1 MTDKNPLAHYSG
13 VLSEAV
19 QESAA
24 ANVPA
29 SGAAALSKY
38 LETCEQHAIVPDVG
52 GAFAFAFPAG
62 FNLATSL
69 ATPDKRTDLVPGVM
83 RCAKCEFQLVRQIL
97 AVNLG
102 EVFAGDSKT
111 EPCPNGCGPLWPV
124 TWKQYAEQAMDAA
137 ETMADRA
144 FAAEKEVKQLRG
156 ELVQH
161 PDDVAVDAL
170 TVLMKAKLAK
180 QRDKGYGGWDDTECS
195 QQHLSNLL
203 RGHVDKGD
211 PVDVA
216 NFCAFLSARG
226 EGIAPQAAPAAVAV
240 PDAVRDAEKLLRA
253 EAARLDRLYG
263 MNKWYGFCAEKASRL
278 EHLRVADALAAT
290 PVAAAPVVLPEPD
303 FWVRPGATIHPD
315 RGWQCWSNDGTATGA
330 FHADTVR
337 ALLAGVSAPAAQAVE
352 PTDAELIALNAGECY
367 FGESPSKYPE
377 LGHGTQYH
385 AGAPGVLG
393 FARAALALRSDPAAY
408 SQKFQQRVQP
418 WMMTCFGPEISA
430 DRIER
435 NHRFLEEAL
444 ELVQSLGCT
453 ASEAHQLVDYVFGRP
468 VGEPVQEAGGVMVTL
483 AALCLASGLD
493 MHACGETEL
502 ARIWT
507 KVEAI
512 RAKQAAKPKHS
523 PLPMHAPE
531 AQADARDAES
541 DYQRGYRHGYNRRD
555 AEVQGALL

>member
-1 MTDKNPLAHYSG
+1 MKQPIKMTSG
-13 VLSEAV
+13 DELHLTALMAPFSLNLVTGQDRQHLLGYGRSAFEAGLKT
-19 QESAA
+19 AA
-24 ANVPA
+24 A
-29 SGAAALSKY
+29 
-38 LETCEQHAIVPDVG
+38 
-52 GAFAFAFPAG
+52 
-62 FNLATSL
+62 
-69 ATPDKRTDLVPGVM
+69 
-83 RCAKCEFQLVRQIL
+83 
-97 AVNLG
+97 
-102 EVFAGDSKT
+102 
-111 EPCPNGCGPLWPV
+111 
-124 TWKQYAEQAMDAA
+124 AEQAAWHAGLDGGRAQAEANQLAA
-137 ETMADRA
+137 
-144 FAAEKEVKQLRG
+144 
-156 ELVQH
+156 QH
-161 PDDVAVDAL
+161 PDDAAVDAL
-170 TVLMKAKLAK
+170 ASLMKAKLAK

-195 QQHLSNLL
+195 QQHLSGLL

-240 PDAVRDAEKLLRA
+240 PDERAAFERIVKETMHDAGEDHIAERLACWPDGAYKDRSTGYAWWAWLARA
-253 EAARLDRLYG
+253 
-263 MNKWYGFCAEKASRL
+263 
-278 EHLRVADALAAT
+278 ALAAT
-290 PVAAAPVVLPEPD
+290 PAAAAQVVLPEPD
-303 FWVRPGATIHPD
+303 F
-315 RGWQCWSNDGTATGA
+315 QLKWSASAGRYSFSKPITGDA
-330 FHADTVR
+330 DCYTADTVR
-337 ALLAGVSAPAAQAVE
+337 TLLAGASAPAAQAVE

-430 DRIER
+430 DHIER
-435 NHRFLEEAL
+435 NHRFLEESL

-468 VGEPVQEAGGVMVTL
+468 AGEPAQEAGGVMVTL

-493 MHACGETEL
+493 MHACGETKL

-523 PLPMHAPE
+523 PLPMHAPQ
-531 AQADARDAES
+531 AQADARDTELLDFLKDQCIDLRCFTTS
-541 DYQRGYRHGYNRRD
+541 DGDDVGWRTVQHHMGEPRERVVSEVCGDEPRRAIREAMARIERD
-555 AEVQGALL
+555 PYCTGPLHLEDEAAIAAQVAQQGGGDGAQ